1 MRADGSD
8 NRPIE
13 ENVVDRLRALRDEH
27 PDAQITTELVRLD
40 DGLAVVRAEISL
52 PSGGSASGYGAS
64 SAGGHEAVEEAETR
78 ALSRSLTVLGYG
90 AARVHLAV
98 ASPPAEPTRVAP
110 VQDVREIAVE
120 PAELPVAAVAA
131 VPEHRPAAASPKTT
145 DREPAS
151 APPVTIAAQPER
163 AQPATAADDGD
174 PPIEDYSWTAFW
186 NWARKLGYQNKAA
199 VEELIGQSITSLSPA
214 QVRNLLREKAGV
226 E

>member
-8 NRPIE
+8 NRPIG
-13 ENVVDRLRALRDEH
+13 ENVVARLRALRDEH

-64 SAGGHEAVEEAETR
+64 SASGHEAVEEAETR

-90 AARVHLAV
+90 AGPVQPAV
-98 ASPPAEPTRVAP
+98 AALPAEQTR
-110 VQDVREIAVE
+110 DE
-120 PAELPVAAVAA
+120 PAQERAAEPVELPVAATGA
-131 VPEHRPAAASPKTT
+131 VPEQRPTATSSKTT
-145 DREPAS
+145 DREPAP
-151 APPVTIAAQPER
+151 ALPVTPAAPPER
-163 AQPATAADDGD
+163 AQPASAADGDGE
-174 PPIEDYSWTAFW
+174 PPLEDYSWTAFW
-186 NWARKLGYQNKAA
+186 NWARKLGYQNKTA

-214 QVRNLLREKAGV
+214 QVRNLLREKTGV